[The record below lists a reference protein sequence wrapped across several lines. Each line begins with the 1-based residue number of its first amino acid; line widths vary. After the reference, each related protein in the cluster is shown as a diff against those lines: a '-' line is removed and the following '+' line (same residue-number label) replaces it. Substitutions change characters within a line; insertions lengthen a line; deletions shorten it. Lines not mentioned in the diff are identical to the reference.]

1 VASCLLCAST
11 GLEVAWVSLQHARGV
26 PSHFNTATTLDNAL
40 FILGGAA
47 ISVTVVV
54 IAAMTAAAL
63 TRTTAAP
70 PMAWAI
76 RAGLLSLL
84 AAQAVGVWMIVHGLA
99 LVDAGADPVAQ
110 SMTTYGDA
118 GAMKLAH
125 AVPMH
130 AIQVL
135 LVLAW
140 MLSRSGLRER
150 RQVGLVA
157 LAIAGYAGLFDVALL
172 RTIAGAGPLELP
184 SATTAAYLVAATLLA
199 GPMVVALV
207 SARRGAVR

>member
-1 VASCLLCAST
+1 
-11 GLEVAWVSLQHARGV
+11 
-26 PSHFNTATTLDNAL
+26 
-40 FILGGAA
+40 
-47 ISVTVVV
+47 
-54 IAAMTAAAL
+54 
-63 TRTTAAP
+63 
-70 PMAWAI
+70 
-76 RAGLLSLL
+76 
-84 AAQAVGVWMIVHGLA
+84 MIVHDLA

-110 SMTTYGDA
+110 SMTTYGEA

-140 MLSRSGLRER
+140 MLSRSRLSQR
-150 RQVGLVA
+150 RRVGLVA
-157 LAIAGYAGLFDVALL
+157 VAIAGYAGLLGVALL
-172 RTIAGAGPLELP
+172 RTVEGAGPLELP

-207 SARRGAVR
+207 SARRRAVR